1 MYISKRN
8 ASDIVQEISQ
18 IIDKKI
24 NMMNADGIIIASSDP
39 DRIGSLHAAAK
50 ALVKQNLQEVIVNSD
65 SEYEGAFP
73 GLNLAVNF
81 QDEIVG
87 VIGITGPYQEVAKYG
102 QIIKK
107 LTEILILD
115 QYYKEQR
122 DLDKRIKERFLDEWI
137 FGDSKNITPR
147 FIKRGASVQI
157 DIMVPR
163 RIMAIAFKPTVKMDA
178 ADEQR
183 MLDAAEKTI
192 KRTLQQD
199 KSNLFFRSGTD
210 LICAI
215 ADCPDNSILKLA
227 EDIKQEVEGKHPLKL
242 CCGIDAGCEGY
253 ANIHNSAV
261 KALKAMRT
269 SFRSPQKGARLYTS
283 LSMEIFQS
291 ELPNNI
297 KQEYINRI
305 FKDCSSDEVEQWIG
319 LLNAFYEEEGSITD
333 TSHRLYIH
341 KNTLQYKLNKIK
353 ERTGYD
359 PRSIRYSSL
368 FYNAIHFYQDLNSA
382 STYS

>member
-8 ASDIVQEISQ
+8 ASYIVQEISK
-18 IIDKKI
+18 IIGEKI

-50 ALVKQNLQEVIVNSD
+50 ELVEQKLQEVIVNSD
-65 SEYEGAFP
+65 SQYEGARP

-81 QDEIVG
+81 QEEIVG

-137 FGDSKNITPR
+137 LGAPKNITPQ
-147 FIKRGASVQI
+147 FVKRGTSMQI

-163 RIMAIAFKPTVKMDA
+163 RVMAITFMLTQKMDA
-178 ADEQR
+178 ANEQR
-183 MLDAAEKTI
+183 VLDAAEKATKSI
-192 KRTLQQD
+192 LQQD
-199 KSNLFFRSGTD
+199 KNNLLFRSGTD
-210 LICAI
+210 LICVVT
-215 ADCPDNSILKLA
+215 DCPDSSMVKLA

-242 CCGIDAGCEGY
+242 CGGIDAGCEGY
-253 ANIHNSAV
+253 TNIHNSAV
-261 KALKAMRT
+261 KALKAMKT
-269 SFRSPQKGARLYTS
+269 SLRSPQKGVRLYSS

-291 ELPNNI
+291 ELPSNI
-297 KQEYINRI
+297 KQEFINRI
-305 FKDCSSDEVEQWIG
+305 FKDCSPEEVEQWIG
-319 LLNAFYEEEGSITD
+319 LLNTFYEEEGSITD
-333 TSHRLYIH
+333 TAHRLYIH

-368 FYNAIHFYQDLNSA
+368 FYNAIHFYQDLHEA
-382 STYS
+382 RMY